1 MDSLK
6 IQNVKVRYD
15 RENLLDRIANRI
27 RRSLEL
33 PEILSATAAEVQSF
47 LGTDRVK
54 IYKFHSDGSGEV
66 IAESINGNRLPSLL
80 GLHFPADDIPPQARE
95 LFAQVQVRSIVDID
109 SGLLGQSPRRDAV
122 SGQLLPDEVRFRA
135 IDPCHAEYLTALG
148 VKASLVVPIFHG
160 EEFWGLLVSHHSE
173 SRSVQEHEL
182 QGVQMVA
189 DQLGVAIAQSTL
201 LARSQ
206 AKAQRETSVNRV
218 ATALHSQPAIELQT
232 ALAESVAALH
242 AVGGRLCIFDSSK
255 VTSLVPYSDN
265 FTRELKVYTC
275 GPGPKM
281 EISAKYPQV
290 EQYSVWHEYFK
301 SGEQQ
306 VWAIP
311 DLYQISS
318 LRSLQPAFRSTKI
331 RSILIVPLRSRQQ
344 IFGYLSIFR
353 EEFDTETLW
362 AGKFDG
368 DGRLAQSQI
377 SFEAWKES
385 KTAQIREWKAEEIEL
400 IQTFGSHFANA
411 INHYQL
417 HQKIDALNANLENK
431 VQERTA
437 QLQQLTQQQ
446 RVLFEVVAKMRKY
459 LELNK
464 IFSTMSQEVRRAL
477 NADRVGIYRFDP
489 ASKFN
494 DGEFVAEDVLPDFM
508 SAMAVKVHDRCFGEK
523 YANLYSQGR
532 VHAMS
537 DIREAGLQDCF
548 RKILEQFQVKATL
561 VAPVMKDN
569 DLWGL
574 LCVHQ
579 CSAPRNW
586 ESSEI
591 KFATQ
596 ISAQLSI
603 ALEQADLLAQT
614 KQQAVDLQRAAEQQR
629 ILFEVVA
636 KIRQSLDLDT
646 IFCTTTTELRRILNA
661 DRVGVYRFDPGSN
674 FNEGKF
680 ITEDVL
686 PGFCSAMDVKIRDWC
701 FGENYANK
709 YSQGQIKVLADTDS
723 AGLSDCYAAILA
735 QFQIRAQVI
744 MPLMNGSELWGLLCV
759 HQCDGSRN
767 WNTSEIQFATQVG
780 SQLSVAL
787 EQADLLAQ
795 TQQQTIDLQWTA
807 EQQRI
812 LFEVVAKIRESL
824 DINAIF
830 KTATQEV
837 CQFIQVDRIAVYRFN
852 PDWGG
857 QYVAEFVKDG
867 WIKLVGE
874 GINTVGQDTYLQEN
888 RDGRYLNNETLAVD
902 DIYQACHSESVV
914 GILEQFQVKAYAI
927 APIFVGQELW
937 GLLTAYQHSGTRCWE
952 SSEVKFLAQIAN
964 QLGVAIQQADL
975 LAQTRRQAEQIAQNL
990 KDLQQTQAQ
999 LIQTEKMS
1007 GLGQLV
1013 AGIAHEINN
1022 PVNFIYGNLNHAT
1035 EYAESLLSLLELYQQ
1050 QYPDSS
1056 PEIDKWTEEIDLEFL
1071 RQDLPKLLWSM
1082 KVGADRIRQIVLSL
1096 RNFSRLD
1103 ESQMK
1108 AVDIHEGIDSTLLI
1122 LQHRLKSNADSVNIV
1137 VVKEYGTLPMVECYA
1152 GQLNQV
1158 FMNVI
1163 GNAID
1168 ALESDKLLDRESV
1181 TPQIKISTAVGQLKG
1196 NVPSAVIRISD
1207 TGPGISESMRQRIF
1221 DPFFTTKP
1229 VGKGTGLG
1237 LSISYQI
1244 VVDKHGG
1251 VFKCNSELG
1260 KGTEFAIEIP
1270 LRQQS

>member
-6 IQNVKVRYD
+6 IQNVNVRYD
-15 RENLLDRIANRI
+15 RSNLLDRIANRI

-66 IAESINGNRLPSLL
+66 IAESINDNRLPSLL
-80 GLHFPADDIPPQARE
+80 GLHFPAEDIPPHARK
-95 LFAQVQVRSIVDID
+95 LFAQVQVRSIVDMD
-109 SGLLGQSPRRDAV
+109 SGQLGQSPRRDAV
-122 SGQLLPDEVRFRA
+122 SGQLLPDEVRYRA

-148 VKASLVVPIFHG
+148 VKASLAVPIFHG
-160 EEFWGLLVSHHSE
+160 AEFWGLLVSHHSE
-173 SRSVQEHEL
+173 CRSVAENEL

-201 LARSQ
+201 LALAQ
-206 AKAQRETSVNRV
+206 AKAQRETAVNRV
-218 ATALHSQPAIELQT
+218 ATALHSQPAIELQA
-232 ALAESVAALH
+232 ALAESVAALD
-242 AVGGRLCIFDSSK
+242 AAGGRLCILDSSK
-255 VTSLVPYSDN
+255 VTSLEPNSEN
-265 FTRELKVYTC
+265 STRAPKVYTC
-275 GPGPKM
+275 GKGPRM
-281 EISAKYPQV
+281 QISAKYQQI

-306 VWAIP
+306 FWAIP
-311 DLYQISS
+311 DLYKISS

-331 RSILIVPLRSRQQ
+331 RSILIVPLRNRQQ

-362 AGKFDG
+362 AGKLDS
-368 DGRLAQSQI
+368 DGRLAQSRI

-385 KTAQIREWKAEEIEL
+385 KTAQIREWNAEEIEL
-400 IQTFGSHFANA
+400 VQTFGSHLSKA
-411 INHYQL
+411 IHHYQL
-417 HQKIDALNANLENK
+417 NQQIEALNANLENQ

-446 RVLFEVVAKMRKY
+446 RVLFEVVAKMRES
-459 LELNK
+459 LDLNR

-477 NADRVGIYRFDP
+477 NADRVAVYRFDP
-489 ASKFN
+489 ASEFN
-494 DGEFVAEDVLPDFM
+494 DGEFVAEDVLPDFL
-508 SAMAVKVHDRCFGEK
+508 SAMAVKVHDHCFGET

-537 DIREAGLQDCF
+537 DIRQAGLPDCF
-548 RKILEQFQVKATL
+548 REILEQFQVKATL
-561 VAPVMKDN
+561 VASVIKGN

-591 KFATQ
+591 
-596 ISAQLSI
+596 
-603 ALEQADLLAQT
+603 
-614 KQQAVDLQRAAEQQR
+614 
-629 ILFEVVA
+629 
-636 KIRQSLDLDT
+636 
-646 IFCTTTTELRRILNA
+646 
-661 DRVGVYRFDPGSN
+661 
-674 FNEGKF
+674 
-680 ITEDVL
+680 
-686 PGFCSAMDVKIRDWC
+686 
-701 FGENYANK
+701 
-709 YSQGQIKVLADTDS
+709 
-723 AGLSDCYAAILA
+723 
-735 QFQIRAQVI
+735 
-744 MPLMNGSELWGLLCV
+744 
-759 HQCDGSRN
+759 
-767 WNTSEIQFATQVG
+767 QFATQV
-780 SQLSVAL
+780 SAQLSVAL
-787 EQADLLAQ
+787 DQADLLAQ
-795 TQQQTIDLQWTA
+795 TQQQAVDLQWAA

-837 CQFIQVDRIAVYRFN
+837 CQFMQVDRIAIYGFN
-852 PDWGG
+852 PDWSG

-867 WIKLVGE
+867 WKKLVGE
-874 GINTVGQDTYLQEN
+874 GINTVWEDTYLQEN
-888 RDGRYLNNETLAVD
+888 RGGRYRHNETLAVD
-902 DIYQACHSESVV
+902 DIYQAGHSECHVS
-914 GILEQFQVKAYAI
+914 ILEHFQVKAYAI
-927 APIFVGQELW
+927 APIFLGQELW
-937 GLLTAYQHSGTRCWE
+937 GLLAAYQHSGPRCWQ
-952 SSEVKFLAQIAN
+952 SSEVTFLAQIAN

-975 LAQTRRQAEQIAQNL
+975 LAQTRNQSAQIAQNL
-990 KDLQQTQAQ
+990 KDLQQTQSQ

-1007 GLGQLV
+1007 SLGQLV

-1035 EYAESLLSLLELYQQ
+1035 DYTENLLSLLELYQQ

-1056 PEIDKWTEEIDLEFL
+1056 PEIAELTEAIDLDFL
-1071 RQDLPKLLWSM
+1071 LEDLPKLLLSM

-1108 AVDIHEGIDSTLLI
+1108 GVDIHEGIDSTLLI
-1122 LQHRLKSNADSVNIV
+1122 LQHRLKSNLDSANIV
-1137 VVKEYGTLPMVECYA
+1137 LVKEYGSLPLVECYA

-1168 ALESDKLLDRESV
+1168 ALESDKLVDRKSV
-1181 TPQIKISTAVGQLKG
+1181 IPQIKISTSVGQING

-1207 TGPGISESMRQRIF
+1207 NGSGISESMRQRIF

-1244 VVDKHGG
+1244 VVEKHGG
-1251 VFKCNSELG
+1251 VFKCSSQLG

-1270 LRQQS
+1270 IRRLGG